1 MRTFNESKDEWVKG
15 LKVAAFIFLII
26 SLAYLIVQMFWDEA
40 SNITFV
46 GLASGYFASYLV
58 YVLTI
63 WLPGEIKSTEAVK
76 IASEELRYIH
86 NRGALTLLLAY
97 KNTCTMEEWEHV
109 KGKASDEACYDEQ
122 FYTVMRK
129 FDVTA
134 EADSLIAR
142 KEDAQTIRWFE
153 NLDYIFND
161 INESLKNIITRYN
174 QILPSSYMEVI
185 YGLQGSALFCLF
197 TGEHKNMIFIATGK
211 DGYKY
216 FDDFPAKLLYESG
229 KYETTIFGETDKGDN
244 ADMLRGF
251 ISGLNAL
258 KTELSKQLGTD
269 FIPNDFAIAKLKASN
284 AGHIHTA
291 AIK

>member
-1 MRTFNESKDEWVKG
+1 MRKFRERKDEWVKG
-15 LKVAAFIFLII
+15 LKVAAFILLILSI
-26 SLAYLIVQMFWDEA
+26 AYLIVQAIWEEA
-40 SNITFV
+40 SNSTIAGF
-46 GLASGYFASYLV
+46 ASGYFASYLV

-63 WLPGEIKSTEAVK
+63 WLPGKIKSAEAVK
-76 IASEELRYIH
+76 IVSEELRYIH
-86 NRGALTLLLAY
+86 NRGTLTLLLAY

-109 KGKASDEACYDEQ
+109 KEKASDEACYDEQ

-134 EADSLIAR
+134 KADSLIAR
-142 KEDAQTIRWFE
+142 KEDSQTIKWFE
-153 NLDYIFND
+153 NIDSIFND
-161 INESLKNIITRYN
+161 ISESLKSIVTRYN
-174 QILPSSYMEVI
+174 QILPSRYMEVI
-185 YGLQGSALFCLF
+185 YGLQGSALLCLF
-197 TGEHKNMIFIATGK
+197 TGEHKNMIFISTGK

-229 KYETTIFGETDKGDN
+229 QYGTIIFGETDKGDN
-244 ADMLRGF
+244 ADMLRDF

-258 KTELSKQLGTD
+258 KSELSKQCGTN
-269 FIPNDFAIAKLKASN
+269 FIPNDFAIAKLKANN